1 LQVDM
6 QADIKI
12 KVVPRSSRNQIQG
25 LEEGVLKVKVTSP
38 PIEGKAN
45 RDLLALLSRE
55 LDIPKRDI
63 EILSGKGSRL
73 KLIRFHG
80 LSFEDIRLKLGRHPD
95 R

>member
-1 LQVDM
+1 M

-45 RDLLALLSRE
+45 RDLLALLSR
-55 LDIPKRDI
+55 
-63 EILSGKGSRL
+63 
-73 KLIRFHG
+73 
-80 LSFEDIRLKLGRHPD
+80 
-95 R
+95 

>member
-1 LQVDM
+1 
-6 QADIKI
+6 
-12 KVVPRSSRNQIQG
+12 
-25 LEEGVLKVKVTSP
+25 KVKVTSP